1 MLEEKDLVIKEE
13 VSKRD
18 KNKVFTIR
26 QIPATKL
33 RKLLFEYQEVFNCS
47 TADNYMNISVN
58 PDKKEE
64 LYFKMFSY
72 IDCKTKVDG
81 KTVINKLD
89 ENNIDAFI
97 EDIATMDFLIKEFWR
112 LNMGEDMS
120 PIQRSLDNLTNI
132 L

>member
-47 TADNYMNISVN
+47 TADNCMNITVN

-64 LYFKMFSY
+64 LYFKMFNY

-97 EDIATMDFLIKEFWR
+97 EDIDTMDFLIKEFWR